1 MCPAVLVWVSEEES
15 PHPLLSLLPICLCS
29 LSVLCVYVRVCTTC
43 ACQGKAECLSSVVVF
58 RCLQVLCDDG
68 DLWLATGQP
77 VENYFYI
84 AKERREGGIVR
95 KSVSTDTQAHTSTY
109 TVMQTTR
116 GYTAV
121 E

>member
-1 MCPAVLVWVSEEES
+1 MGVLILFSN
-15 PHPLLSLLPICLCS
+15 
-29 LSVLCVYVRVCTTC
+29 
-43 ACQGKAECLSSVVVF
+43 F
-58 RCLQVLCDDG
+58 
-68 DLWLATGQP
+68 
-77 VENYFYI
+77 VEKNYFYM